1 MTNENIKQKLK
12 EILGDEAY
20 NNDMK
25 VPINISKLVKS
36 VNYLT
41 TQLNIIKSLCDDDQP
56 FDVDGIIEQLEDI
69 LK

>member
-12 EILGDEAY
+12 QILGDEVY

-41 TQLNIIKSLCDDDQP
+41 TQLNIIKI
-56 FDVDGIIEQLEDI
+56 FM
-69 LK
+69 